1 MSTVPLDRVRATDVA
16 LAGGKGANLGELM
29 AAGLPVPAGFV
40 VTTDAYRRAAR
51 GEPTPEDLA
60 AITAAYADLGEPL
73 VAVRSSATIED
84 LAEGS
89 FAGQFET
96 VLGVRGPE
104 AVARAVRRCWAS
116 LSGPTAAAYRAYH
129 EIDAEAAMAVV
140 VQVLVDAE
148 AAGVMFTADPLTGRR
163 DRTRISAALGLGDG
177 VVDGTVPTDEVVVR
191 RDDGAWRVDTREVA
205 DKTHRSSLVDD
216 TGGDTDV
223 GTGGDTDG
231 GTAVRTVDRPG
242 AAALSD
248 ERCLELAELG
258 ATIQNHFGRPMD
270 VEWAMARGRLWIV
283 QARPITA
290 LPEPIGDPPT
300 DWSVP
305 DRTGMYARAS
315 IVEQLPE
322 PLTPLFGDM
331 VEPAVT
337 GSLTALF
344 REGMGDLVHPGDLTF
359 VRVNDYAYYHYSL
372 GGLLRMSAGA
382 VPMALTGKLRNPGGL
397 WRETTHPAYAHV
409 VSRWRERDP
418 ERLAATTLLDGAA
431 ELLYAGCEY
440 YTSVQRVIPDAAT
453 SEILFTRAYAAVRRP
468 GDPPATT
475 FLLGGDSEPI
485 RAEKSLFDL
494 ALWVSDRPQ
503 LCEVVGSA
511 DVDEVVGGPAPEDV
525 DGAVW
530 PQWQRRLREHLDR
543 FGHAVYNL
551 DFASPVAADTPA
563 PVLTAMRHYLV
574 AEPGSVDPR
583 ARQHRLLSEREAASA
598 ALLGRLDPVRRR
610 VIEPLLRR
618 AQDRVVLREDALA
631 DIGLAW
637 PTIRRLL
644 RELGSRL
651 VEAGALPDRDDVFW
665 LTIDEAR
672 CAARALDDDQPPEPD
687 LADALESRRM
697 TWRGQLS
704 VTPPQ
709 LLPDNAMNRLTRR
722 WMPQHAGDQSGNT
735 LEGLAASGGRVTAS
749 ACLVLTPADFAHLRP
764 GMVLVSRITT
774 PAYTPLFALA
784 SAVVTD
790 VGGPLSHSS
799 IVAREFGIPA
809 VLGTASATQRIRD
822 GQTITVDGGRG
833 LVLLNGDA
841 DASLAAEG
849 PETAGAA
856 EHSPPARPDRA
867 RVAGSGALAAAV
879 AAAGVLAGAGA
890 VARRRARRCG

>member
-1 MSTVPLDRVRATDVA
+1 MSTVPLDRVRATDIA

-40 VTTDAYRRAAR
+40 VTTDAYRRAAE
-51 GEPTPEDLA
+51 GQPAPQDLA

-231 GTAVRTVDRPG
+231 GTAVRAVDRPG

-382 VPMALTGKLRNPGGL
+382 VPMALTGNC
-397 WRETTHPAYAHV
+397 A
-409 VSRWRERDP
+409 
-418 ERLAATTLLDGAA
+418 
-431 ELLYAGCEY
+431 
-440 YTSVQRVIPDAAT
+440 IP
-453 SEILFTRAYAAVRRP
+453 
-468 GDPPATT
+468 
-475 FLLGGDSEPI
+475 
-485 RAEKSLFDL
+485 
-494 ALWVSDRPQ
+494 
-503 LCEVVGSA
+503 
-511 DVDEVVGGPAPEDV
+511 
-525 DGAVW
+525 
-530 PQWQRRLREHLDR
+530 
-543 FGHAVYNL
+543 
-551 DFASPVAADTPA
+551 
-563 PVLTAMRHYLV
+563 
-574 AEPGSVDPR
+574 
-583 ARQHRLLSEREAASA
+583 
-598 ALLGRLDPVRRR
+598 
-610 VIEPLLRR
+610 
-618 AQDRVVLREDALA
+618 
-631 DIGLAW
+631 
-637 PTIRRLL
+637 
-644 RELGSRL
+644 
-651 VEAGALPDRDDVFW
+651 
-665 LTIDEAR
+665 
-672 CAARALDDDQPPEPD
+672 
-687 LADALESRRM
+687 
-697 TWRGQLS
+697 
-704 VTPPQ
+704 
-709 LLPDNAMNRLTRR
+709 
-722 WMPQHAGDQSGNT
+722 
-735 LEGLAASGGRVTAS
+735 
-749 ACLVLTPADFAHLRP
+749 
-764 GMVLVSRITT
+764 
-774 PAYTPLFALA
+774 
-784 SAVVTD
+784 
-790 VGGPLSHSS
+790 
-799 IVAREFGIPA
+799 
-809 VLGTASATQRIRD
+809 
-822 GQTITVDGGRG
+822 
-833 LVLLNGDA
+833 
-841 DASLAAEG
+841 
-849 PETAGAA
+849 
-856 EHSPPARPDRA
+856 
-867 RVAGSGALAAAV
+867 AGSGAKPPIRRTPTSSPGGANATPSALLRQRCSTEPPSCCTRAASTTPPFNASSRTRPP
-879 AAAGVLAGAGA
+879 
-890 VARRRARRCG
+890 ARSCSPVPTRRCGGRATRPPPPSCSAATASRSAPRSRSSI